1 MSGSGAAVLAVD
13 GGNSKI
19 DLALVSRSGELLA
32 LVTGPTISHQQVPME
47 EAMIRLAELNA
58 RAAREAGIAPAST
71 LGVFCV
77 AGADFPADVRALTGA
92 FAAARVAGRVSVH
105 NDAFA
110 ALRAGA
116 PEGWGIVVVCGA
128 GVNAAG
134 VGPDG
139 RTARL
144 AGIGDLSG
152 DWGGGEGIGRE
163 ALAAAVR
170 ARDGRG
176 QATSLARR
184 VPQRLG
190 VRRPIDVARQI
201 YEGRMNDRRL
211 EELAPLVFEV
221 AGEGDAV
228 ARGIVDRLADEL
240 TAMAVAIAR
249 QLCRPPA
256 GRRGADRRRLPRHRP
271 HVLRTPR
278 VRDPRG
284 GTRGTH
290 RPPAGSAGAGRG
302 AHRPRR
308 AAGDA
313 RRGRR
318 ASTATGVPGA
328 RLTRMLALWTVP
340 RGGWPT
346 LVAGVVTALLVWMV
360 LLAKENPKLV

>member
-1 MSGSGAAVLAVD
+1 MSRRRAAVLAVD

-47 EAMIRLAELNA
+47 EAMARLTDLNA
-58 RAAREAGIAPAST
+58 RAAREAGVAPTSD

-92 FAAARVAGRVSVH
+92 FAGSGVAERVSVH

-134 VGPDG
+134 VGRDG

-170 ARDGRG
+170 SRDGRG
-176 QATSLARR
+176 PATALARR
-184 VPQRLG
+184 VPARLG
-190 VRRPIDVARQI
+190 VRRPIDVAQQI
-201 YEGRMNDRRL
+201 YEGTMNDRRL

-240 TAMAVAIAR
+240 ATMAVAIAR
-249 QLCRPPA
+249 QLRVARRPVDIVLTGGVFRATDRAFYERIEA
-256 GRRGADRRRLPRHRP
+256 GVRAGVPHARMVRLRDRPVLGAALIGLDQIGVTRGGAAERRL
-271 HVLRTPR
+271 
-278 VRDPRG
+278 
-284 GTRGTH
+284 
-290 RPPAGSAGAGRG
+290 
-302 AHRPRR
+302 RR
-308 AAGDA
+308 ELQA
-313 RRGRR
+313 R
-318 ASTATGVPGA
+318 S
-328 RLTRMLALWTVP
+328 
-340 RGGWPT
+340 
-346 LVAGVVTALLVWMV
+346 
-360 LLAKENPKLV
+360 